1 MIPVLGS
8 GLLGAVAGFLTRP
21 CCVGPVLLSL
31 VGVSSAG
38 FASVVEAYRPLF
50 LTTSAALVLASLWI
64 TFRRERGW
72 PARILATTA
81 TLVAFFIAVR
91 VSGVL

>member
-1 MIPVLGS
+1 MIRVLGS

-38 FASVVEAYRPLF
+38 FASVIETYRPLC
-50 LTTSAALVLASLWI
+50 LAMSAALVLASVWI
-64 TFRRERGW
+64 TFRREGGW
-72 PARILATTA
+72 PARIVAATA
-81 TLVAFFIAVR
+81 TIVAFLIAVR
-91 VSGVL
+91 ISGVA